1 MSDQHPVN
9 PDSKTPGSKT
19 PGSKIKD
26 PKDPVSQ
33 LRTAEAHDLDPS
45 TPLVPANSKAQTTS
59 EEPSSNKYALIK
71 SSSVVSVATLGSRL
85 LGLVRDLLIAQYF
98 GIRADAFFV
107 AFKIP
112 NLFRRFFAEGAFANA
127 FVPVLTEY
135 QVQRST
141 TEVYRLVQ
149 YALGSLCAL
158 LLPLTCFGVLGAP
171 LLIALFAPGF
181 YQFDDK
187 FTLTVDLLR
196 ITFPYLWLISLTAFA
211 GAVLNT
217 YQRFAIPAIAP
228 MVLNGCMILFTLL
241 LAPQLDEPLFAL
253 AWAVFTAGI
262 IQWLIHLPQM
272 HHLGLLPKPKVN
284 FKDPG
289 VRKILSLMAP
299 ILFGASVYQLNIL
312 VDLMI
317 ASFLPEGSITWLYF
331 SDRLVQLPLGV
342 IAIALSVVILPK
354 LSSAH
359 HQQNPEQFS
368 QTLDFAVRIL
378 WLLGLPATLGLM
390 LLAEPI
396 LSLLFLHGAMRAEDI
411 AEMVP
416 SLQAYAMGLFAFMM
430 IKVLAPAFFAR
441 QQTKTPVRIGIQAMG
456 ISIVLNFP
464 LAYGFQHV
472 GLALSTS
479 IGAFANMGLLYWT
492 LKRKGYYQNTTAWS
506 VFLKILIANLAMVV
520 MLIALQQVW
529 KFDASAAIIIQLS
542 SLLTV
547 ILAALGFYAI
557 TLRLL
562 GFSHR
567 DFTRLDSHAG

>member
-1 MSDQHPVN
+1 MSDQQPVTPNTQETTAQDTHP
-9 PDSKTPGSKT
+9 
-19 PGSKIKD
+19 
-26 PKDPVSQ
+26 
-33 LRTAEAHDLDPS
+33 
-45 TPLVPANSKAQTTS
+45 
-59 EEPSSNKYALIK
+59 YALVK
-71 SSSVVSVATLGSRL
+71 SSSVVSLATLGSRL

-98 GIRADAFFV
+98 GTRADAFFV

-112 NLFRRFFAEGAFANA
+112 NLFRRFFAEGAFASA
-127 FVPVLTEY
+127 FVPVLSEY
-135 QVQRST
+135 QVQKT
-141 TEVYRLVQ
+141 PAEVRQLVQ

-158 LLPLTCFGVLGAP
+158 LLPLTSLGVLGAP

-181 YQFDDK
+181 YYHEDK
-187 FTLTVDLLR
+187 FALTVDLLR

-217 YQRFAIPAIAP
+217 YQRFAVPAVAP
-228 MVLNGCMILFTLL
+228 MVLNVCMILFILL
-241 LAPQLDEPLFAL
+241 LAPHLNEPLFAL

-272 HHLGLLPKPKVN
+272 HHLGLLPKPKIH
-284 FKDPG
+284 FQDPG
-289 VRKILSLMAP
+289 VNKILRLMAP

-359 HQQNPEQFS
+359 HQHNPQQFAH
-368 QTLDFAVRIL
+368 TLDFAIRIL
-378 WLLGLPATLGLM
+378 WLLGLPATLGLV

-396 LSLLFLHGAMRAEDI
+396 LSLLFLHGAMRPEDI
-411 AEMVP
+411 AHMVP
-416 SLQAYAMGLFAFMM
+416 SLQAYALGLFAFMM

-441 QQTKTPVRIGIQAMG
+441 QQTQIPVRIGIQAMG
-456 ISIVLNFP
+456 LSIVLNFP

-492 LKRKGYYQNTTAWS
+492 LKRKGYYQSSTAWR
-506 VFLKILIANLAMVV
+506 VFLKIAFANLTLVI
-520 MLIALQQVW
+520 MLLALQQTW

-542 SLLTV
+542 SLLAV
-547 ILAALGFYAI
+547 ILATLGFYTV
-557 TLRLL
+557 TLKLL

-567 DFTRLDSHAG
+567 DFTRIRANDA